1 MTHPDFIQM
10 KDDIDRAN
18 GVDSESP
25 APGRVFYVN
34 FIPNDA
40 AAIHEMK
47 QSASRI
53 RAAMDMTAP
62 SAFEQELDEYA
73 RQWLLDA
80 DIRDMEE
87 ALALTVGRD
96 AQ

>member
-18 GVDSESP
+18 GVEMSP
-25 APGRVFYVN
+25 PVPAVP
-34 FIPNDA
+34 
-40 AAIHEMK
+40 
-47 QSASRI
+47 
-53 RAAMDMTAP
+53 
-62 SAFEQELDEYA
+62 AFEQELDEYA

-80 DIRDMEE
+80 EIRDMEE
-87 ALALTVGRD
+87 ALAHIVRRY